1 MTDQSSS
8 GKTIRLAFL
17 GDVMLGRCVNEEI
30 PHHPPS
36 YFWGDTLPLLQ
47 ACDAVFANLECAVTT
62 HQYPWSGTPKV
73 FHFRADPEAVEV
85 LRVANIQCVSLAN
98 NHILDFEEEGLLDTI
113 KYLDRAGIAH
123 AGAGRNLVEAQ
134 APVMVDVQGLKI
146 GFMACTDNEPAF
158 ASIEARPG
166 TCYQEINLK
175 SETMIRL
182 GHEVAA
188 LREAG
193 AAFIVLSLHWG
204 PNMVQAPPP
213 RFQTFARSVILH
225 GVDLIHGHSAH
236 VFQGIEFCN
245 HGLIMYDTGDFL
257 DDYAVDPHLRNDW
270 SFVFML
276 ELQNGAMT
284 RIQAVPVRLGY
295 ARTSLATGEEAKA
308 ICTRMQRLCQPF
320 GTQADITENGL
331 EFSRIG
337 RPERVRCHPGPV

>member
-1 MTDQSSS
+1 MTDKTPN
-8 GKTIRLAFL
+8 GKTVRLAFL
-17 GDVMLGRCVNEEI
+17 GDVMLGRCVNEEM

-47 ACDAVFANLECAVTT
+47 DTDAVFANLECAVTT
-62 HQYPWSGTPKV
+62 HTRPWFRTPKV

-85 LRVANIQCVSLAN
+85 LRVANIRCVSLAN
-98 NHILDFEEEGLLDTI
+98 NHILDFEEEGLLDTL
-113 KYLDRAGIAH
+113 KHLDRAGIVH
-123 AGAGRNLVEAQ
+123 AGAGRHLAEAQ
-134 APVMVDVQGLKI
+134 APVIVEVQGLKI
-146 GFMACTDNEPAF
+146 GFLACTDNEPAF
-158 ASIEARPG
+158 AATEAHPG

-213 RFQTFARSVILH
+213 RFQTFARSAILH

-245 HGLIMYDTGDFL
+245 HGLILYDTGDFL
-257 DDYAVDPHLRNDW
+257 DDYAVDPQLRNDW
-270 SFVFML
+270 SFIFMI
-276 ELQNGAMT
+276 ELKDGAMKHV
-284 RIQAVPVRLGY
+284 QALPVRLGY
-295 ARTSLATGEEAKA
+295 ACTNLATGEEAQA
-308 ICTRMQRLCQPF
+308 IRARMQRLCQPF
-320 GTQADITENGL
+320 GTQSDMTENGL
-331 EFSRIG
+331 EFTRIG
-337 RPERVRCHPGPV
+337 RHEPVKCHPGPG